1 MGSVKK
7 KILMLSDH
15 PLATSGVGLQA
26 RWLINGLIA
35 TGKYSFRCFG
45 GAVKHEDYNTIKVN
59 DDFVIKPTNGFGT
72 PDMLRVAI
80 ATEQPDALL
89 LFTDPRF
96 FIWTWEM
103 EDEIHQI
110 CPIAYWH
117 LWDNDPWPEFN
128 SVLYESTDL
137 INCINWKTYKM
148 VKQRFQNKTNYIPH
162 AIPSNVYHQLTTE
175 QQANCRRMLFGDN
188 ADKRFIGLWVNR
200 NARRKMP
207 NDVLDAWKTFAREVK
222 QKHKDSN
229 PLLIMHTD
237 PRDNEGPNL
246 LETVKMLN
254 LQHQVAFSV
263 ERLDFEKMNMLYNAV
278 DFVVNIATNEGFGL
292 STLEAMMCK
301 KPIIALKTGGL
312 TKQVMNDDGTHNGIA
327 LDPEVRNLVG
337 SQQVPYIYEDHV
349 SNNTLAK
356 AFMTMYEYGPETRT
370 ALGEKAYKHARKN
383 YDINKV
389 VQQWDETLSNTI
401 NQWKTNKE
409 TMYKSWE
416 CLTY

>member
-1 MGSVKK
+1 
-7 KILMLSDH
+7 
-15 PLATSGVGLQA
+15 
-26 RWLINGLIA
+26 
-35 TGKYSFRCFG
+35 
-45 GAVKHEDYNTIKVN
+45 
-59 DDFVIKPTNGFGT
+59 
-72 PDMLRVAI
+72 
-80 ATEQPDALL
+80 
-89 LFTDPRF
+89 
-96 FIWTWEM
+96 
-103 EDEIHQI
+103 
-110 CPIAYWH
+110 
-117 LWDNDPWPEFN
+117 
-128 SVLYESTDL
+128 
-137 INCINWKTYKM
+137 M

>member
-117 LWDNDPWPEFN
+117 LWDNDPWPE
-128 SVLYESTDL
+128 Y
-137 INCINWKTYKM
+137 
-148 VKQRFQNKTNYIPH
+148 
-162 AIPSNVYHQLTTE
+162 
-175 QQANCRRMLFGDN
+175 
-188 ADKRFIGLWVNR
+188 GLN
-200 NARRKMP
+200 
-207 NDVLDAWKTFAREVK
+207 
-222 QKHKDSN
+222 
-229 PLLIMHTD
+229 
-237 PRDNEGPNL
+237 
-246 LETVKMLN
+246 
-254 LQHQVAFSV
+254 
-263 ERLDFEKMNMLYNAV
+263 
-278 DFVVNIATNEGFGL
+278 
-292 STLEAMMCK
+292 
-301 KPIIALKTGGL
+301 
-312 TKQVMNDDGTHNGIA
+312 
-327 LDPEVRNLVG
+327 
-337 SQQVPYIYEDHV
+337 
-349 SNNTLAK
+349 
-356 AFMTMYEYGPETRT
+356 
-370 ALGEKAYKHARKN
+370 
-383 YDINKV
+383 
-389 VQQWDETLSNTI
+389 
-401 NQWKTNKE
+401 
-409 TMYKSWE
+409 
-416 CLTY
+416 